1 MNSLPV
7 PLLATA
13 AIVTGC
19 STGTLT
25 AGTPPQQAADGA
37 RADALVQV
45 AQNIYNQEVSGSV
58 GRSQVRRIL
67 RDRVLDRA
75 IADGNRKALRAEALR
90 QLFMPG
96 KHVVRL
102 RVMSARP
109 PGHVLTDVGGRFV
122 VGDEVGVLRA
132 PDGRE
137 LGRVEIS
144 MQDVLGY
151 RKLVNRLVGAQ
162 IVVRGRPGH
171 VETSLPA
178 VPTMSLPGS
187 GTVTLDGQSYVVRE
201 FHERGFGQESLS
213 VWLLVPSA

>member
-1 MNSLPV
+1 MYSFPA

-13 AIVTGC
+13 ALITAGC
-19 STGTLT
+19 STGTLGV
-25 AGTPPQQAADGA
+25 AAQSPQPTAADA

-45 AQNIYNQEVSGSV
+45 AKNIYQQEVSGSV

-75 IADGNRKALRAEALR
+75 WVDGNRKALRAEALR
-90 QLFMPG
+90 QLFLKG

-102 RVMSARP
+102 RVMQS
-109 PGHVLTDVGGRFV
+109 GHVLTDVGGRFV
-122 VGDEVGVLRA
+122 VGDEIGVLRTA
-132 PDGRE
+132 NGQTAGR
-137 LGRVEIS
+137 LEIS

-151 RKLVNRLVGAQ
+151 RKLVNRLTGAE
-162 IVVRGRPGH
+162 IVIRGRPGH

-178 VPTMSLPGS
+178 AASVSLPGS
-187 GTVTLDGQSYVVRE
+187 GTVSLDGQSYIVRE

-213 VWLLVPSA
+213 VWLLVPST

>member
-1 MNSLPV
+1 MHSIPV

-25 AGTPPQQAADGA
+25 AGTPPQQTLAAA

-45 AQNIYNQEVSGSV
+45 AQNIYNQEASGSV

-67 RDRVLDRA
+67 RDGVLDRA
-75 IADGNRKALRAEALR
+75 IAAGNRTAARAEALR

-102 RVMSARP
+102 RVMK
-109 PGHVLTDVGGRFV
+109 GGTVLTDVGGRFV
-122 VGDEVGVLRA
+122 VGDEIGVLRA
-132 PDGRE
+132 PNGRE
-137 LGRVEIS
+137 LGRIEIS

-151 RKLVNRLVGAQ
+151 RKLVHRLVGVQ

-178 VPTMSLPGS
+178 VPHVSLPSS
-187 GTVTLDGQSYVVRE
+187 GTMTLGGRSYVVRE
-201 FHERGFGQESLS
+201 FHESGFGAESLS
-213 VWLLVPSA
+213 VWLLVPST